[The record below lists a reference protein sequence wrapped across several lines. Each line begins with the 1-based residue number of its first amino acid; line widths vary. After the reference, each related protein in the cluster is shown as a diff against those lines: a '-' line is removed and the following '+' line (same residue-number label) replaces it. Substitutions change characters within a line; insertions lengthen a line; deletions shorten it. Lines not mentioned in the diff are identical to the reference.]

1 MSQMMANKNARR
13 LGALGILVAA
23 ATLMTPLGGLTP
35 AGAAEGTP
43 TSQPAKAAADSKPA
57 ADPKAAAGTLPVK
70 PKVTPQHIVVQ
81 HILVGFKGSVPGKEI
96 ERTKEQAK
104 QLAYEILASARKGDN
119 FDELVKKW
127 TDDSPPG
134 IYGMSNLGVPPNPS
148 ADPKEYP
155 RSGMVPA
162 FGNVGFTMM
171 PGNIGIA
178 DYDAKDSPY
187 GWHIIKRLK

>member
-1 MSQMMANKNARR
+1 MSQMISKSNSRR
-13 LGALGILVAA
+13 FAALGMLVAA
-23 ATLMTPLGGLTP
+23 ALVGSALPQTAL
-35 AGAAEGTP
+35 AAEGTP
-43 TSQPAKAAADSKPA
+43 SSQPASKPATDGKPA
-57 ADPKAAAGTLPVK
+57 ADPKAAAGTMPVK
-70 PKVTPQHIVVQ
+70 PKVVPAHIVVQ
-81 HILVGFKGSVPGKEI
+81 HILIGFKGSVPGKEI

-134 IYGMSNLGVPPNPS
+134 IYGMSNLGVPPNKA
-148 ADPKEYP
+148 ADPPEYP

-162 FGNVGFTMM
+162 FGNVGFAMM

-178 DYDAKDSPY
+178 DWDAKDSPY

>member
-1 MSQMMANKNARR
+1 MMLKSNSRR
-13 LGALGILVAA
+13 FAALGMLVAA
-23 ATLMTPLGGLTP
+23 ALVGSALPQTAL
-35 AGAAEGTP
+35 AAEGAP
-43 TSQPAKAAADSKPA
+43 SSQPASKPA
-57 ADPKAAAGTLPVK
+57 TDAKAAAGTMPVK
-70 PKVTPQHIVVQ
+70 PKVVPAHIVVQ
-81 HILVGFKGSVPGKEI
+81 HILIGFKGSVPGKEI
-96 ERTKEQAK
+96 ERTKDQAK

-134 IYGMSNLGVPPNPS
+134 IYGMSNLGVPPNKA
-148 ADPKEYP
+148 ADPPEYP

-162 FGNVGFTMM
+162 FGNVGFAMI

-178 DYDAKDSPY
+178 DWDAKDSPY